1 MARRERPLTL
11 TLEVHHAEGNAG
23 RGGSASK
30 RAGSALSRERKGRR
44 IRLLPATKCW
54 LRSSRALKRLALRPD
69 RPYCQIPF
77 QTRALKL
84 GSVPISRSGKCGAD
98 QLTATRRYWP
108 MEVNDVLA

>member
-1 MARRERPLTL
+1 
-11 TLEVHHAEGNAG
+11 
-23 RGGSASK
+23 
-30 RAGSALSRERKGRR
+30 
-44 IRLLPATKCW
+44 
-54 LRSSRALKRLALRPD
+54 LRPD

-98 QLTATRRYWP
+98 QLTATRRYRP